1 MPVQKIVSNSYDSLG
16 TRGTRKDNE
25 MTAEV
30 GLWLATPDFAPTPA
44 QLATED
50 YIDAAI
56 RAEQL
61 FPIPNV
67 DGYESRDKEDT
78 IYESPSGNEKVLKR
92 GKRRKTYQLDIPL
105 AVHRALQSFNNGD
118 LRQYR
123 IHDDGKISFYLSAGK
138 ALGFTTSMINT
149 GMMKDVPAD
158 GSTPAFT
165 PVMIDLANWREW
177 DINGEHITPTWEAAS
192 KEGLIPVTLAI
203 VGTPSATSV
212 KVKVFA
218 ADGYDEAGLVKETL
232 IKGIL
237 VADFVQT
244 FGTATMVDNADGTY
258 TFSGTGFTTGTIN
271 LVAPSAMVSEGLLI
285 KSDGAA
291 TVTIA

>member
-1 MPVQKIVSNSYDSLG
+1 MAISKIVTNSYDSLG

-30 GLWLATPDFAPTPA
+30 ALWLAVPGFEPTPT
-44 QLATED
+44 QLADED

-56 RAEQL
+56 KAENL
-61 FPIPNV
+61 FPIPGI
-67 DGYESRDKEDT
+67 DGYETRDKEDT
-78 IYESPSGNEKVLKR
+78 IYESPAGNEKLLKH

-105 AVHRALQSFNNGD
+105 AVHRALQSYSNGD
-118 LRQYR
+118 LKQYR
-123 IHDDGKISFYLSAGK
+123 IHDDGKISFFYSGGK
-138 ALGFTTSMINT
+138 ALGFTTSMINV

-165 PVMIDLANWREW
+165 PMMIDLSNWREW
-177 DINGEHITPTWEAAS
+177 DINGDVVTPTWEAAS
-192 KEGLIPVTLAI
+192 KEGLIPVTLEV

-212 KVKVFA
+212 VVRVYANDGFDEVGAVK
-218 ADGYDEAGLVKETL
+218 KTL
-232 IKGIL
+232 FKGI
-237 VADFVQT
+237 VVSDFVQT

-271 LVAPSAMVSEGLLI
+271 LKTPSAMVSEGLLI

>member
-25 MTAEV
+25 MTSEV
-30 GLWLATPDFAPTPA
+30 GLWLATPDFAPTTA

-56 RAEQL
+56 KAEQL

-67 DGYESRDKEDT
+67 DGYEVQDAEDK
-78 IYESPSGNEKVLKR
+78 IYESSSMNRKVLKR

-105 AVHRALQSFNNGD
+105 SVHRALQSFNNGD

-123 IHDDGKISFYLSAGK
+123 IHDDGKISFTLSAGK

-165 PVMIDLANWREW
+165 PVMIDLSNWREW
-177 DINGEHITPTWEAAS
+177 DINGEFIVPTWEAAG

-203 VGTPSATSV
+203 VGTPNATTV

-218 ADGYDEAGLVKETL
+218 ADGYDEAGLIKETL

-258 TFSGTGFTTGTIN
+258 TFSGTGFVTGTVN

>member
-1 MPVQKIVSNSYDSLG
+1 MAVQKIVTNSYEALG

-30 GLWLATPDFAPTPA
+30 ALWLSVPEFAPTPA
-44 QLATED
+44 ELADED

-56 RAEQL
+56 KAEQL

-78 IYESPSGNEKVLKR
+78 IYESQSGNEKVLKR

-123 IHDDGKISFYLSAGK
+123 IHDDGKISFYLTGGK
-138 ALGFTTSMINT
+138 AKGFTTSMINT

-158 GSTPAFT
+158 GTTPAFT
-165 PVMIDLANWREW
+165 PVMIDLDNWREW
-177 DINGEHITPTWEAAS
+177 DINGEHVTPTWEAAS
-192 KEGLIPVTLAI
+192 KEGLIPVTLEV
-203 VGTPSATSV
+203 VGTPSAASV
-212 KVKVFA
+212 VIRVYA
-218 ADGYDEAGLVKETL
+218 ADGLDELGAVKKTL

-258 TFSGTGFTTGTIN
+258 TFSGTGFATGTAN
-271 LVAPSAMVSEGLLI
+271 LKAPSAMVSEGLLI
-285 KSDGAA
+285 KSDGAVA
-291 TVTIA
+291 VTIA

>member
-1 MPVQKIVSNSYDSLG
+1 MGVQKIVTNSYEALG

-30 GLWLATPDFAPTPA
+30 ALWLSVPEFAPTPA
-44 QLATED
+44 ELADED

-56 RAEQL
+56 KAEQL

-78 IYESPSGNEKVLKR
+78 IYESQSGNEKVLKR

-123 IHDDGKISFYLSAGK
+123 IHDDGKISFYLTGGK
-138 ALGFTTSMINT
+138 AKGFTTSMINT

-158 GSTPAFT
+158 GTTPAFT
-165 PVMIDLANWREW
+165 PVMIDLDNWREW
-177 DINGEHITPTWEAAS
+177 DINGEHVTPTWEAAS
-192 KEGLIPVTLAI
+192 KEGLIPVTLEV
-203 VGTPSATSV
+203 VGTPSAASV
-212 KVKVFA
+212 VIRVYA
-218 ADGYDEAGLVKETL
+218 ADGLDELGAVKKTL

-258 TFSGTGFTTGTIN
+258 TFSGTGFATGTAN
-271 LVAPSAMVSEGLLI
+271 LKAPSAMVSEGLLI
-285 KSDGAA
+285 KSDGAVA
-291 TVTIA
+291 VTIA